1 MFATLHLLAFVRA
14 LGALTQES
22 KVADVTTLKVL
33 DPSKPTPNEGV
44 VRILRDALARAKSGE
59 VRGVAIT
66 LAVID
71 AESPSGRGSIH
82 LMTYEA
88 NYKDT
93 LYTGVGAMEFSMK
106 LDMHK
111 GVVDVDKLELKDHD
125 ESEDELSCANSCS
138 ASLHEVSEPPTTPI
152 ARADAAR
159 SKVLPTADRQTIYS
173 ESTDPRLAP
182 GSSPGVTSCSSVTLS
197 PW

>member
-1 MFATLHLLAFVRA
+1 MD
-14 LGALTQES
+14 GPN
-22 KVADVTTLKVL
+22 VTTLKVL

-44 VRILRDALARAKSGE
+44 VRILRDALARAKNGE

-71 AESPSGRGSIH
+71 SESPSGRGSIH

-125 ESEDELSCANSCS
+125 D
-138 ASLHEVSEPPTTPI
+138 EPPPKETSITPI

-159 SKVLPTADRQTIYS
+159 SKVLPTADHQTIYS

-182 GSSPGVTSCSSVTLS
+182 GSSPGDQ
-197 PW
+197 PPAPRPRI